1 MSNTSIIAYAVLTLS
16 IGYAFVYPS
25 FGDLNSLL
33 DKKQEYANALN
44 TISNIEDKKNEL
56 LTEFNNIS
64 EAKKT
69 DINIVLPSSL
79 DFVRLI
85 SQIDTVAASHGISID
100 KISSKNVDSPVGTS
114 IENPE
119 PQNPYNSSI
128 IGFSFVTSY
137 DNFKAFL
144 SDLEKSLRI
153 LDVKSTRIETQDKNG
168 LYLYDV
174 EFETYWLK

>member
-1 MSNTSIIAYAVLTLS
+1 MSNTSIIACAVLTLS

-100 KISSKNVDSPVGTS
+100 KISSKNVDSPV
-114 IENPE
+114 E
-119 PQNPYNSSI
+119 
-128 IGFSFVTSY
+128 IGRASCRERV
-137 DNFKAFL
+137 
-144 SDLEKSLRI
+144 
-153 LDVKSTRIETQDKNG
+153 
-168 LYLYDV
+168 
-174 EFETYWLK
+174 